1 MIENDRLLTGNKR
14 YLRSIA
20 LYGKDDVIDQVRS
33 HTVAEEHGALGRY
46 PMIVT
51 EKYVICVSK
60 FIIALDELEMFDITP
75 VGMYAF
81 PIVTAADNKGSIYRV
96 RVLINAQAQKNIL
109 SAVSARA
116 VYTIKDYSPENQI
129 DYKRRHAE
137 EILKNARELMSG
149 RTVPRYKSSSLQHNR
164 FIYPTILMTVCG
176 FLYLARLIDAE
187 KVSQVVAIILVCCF
201 FFGFAITFIV
211 MGIKRKK
218 RFKEQIGGDTEE
230 VIAEINDR
238 LVYAPDIRNK
248 RGVYVTSKYLILIGE
263 CLLRREDVVFF
274 HTYTHKSS
282 ENICVGDKDGISYNI
297 SVRNYYHDWETEA
310 AIIGSLLPNAV
321 VGNTE
326 QNRKYFEQ
334 FKA

>member
-81 PIVTAADNKGSIYRV
+81 PIVTAADNKGNLYRV
-96 RVLINAQAQKNIL
+96 RVNINAQAQKNIL

-116 VYTIKDYSPENQI
+116 IYTIRDYSPENQI

-137 EILKNARELMSG
+137 EMLQNARELMSG

-230 VIAEINDR
+230 VIAEINNR
-238 LVYAPDIRNK
+238 LVYAPDIRSK

-326 QNRKYFEQ
+326 ENRKYFEQ

>member
-1 MIENDRLLTGNKR
+1 MVSNDKLLTGTRR
-14 YLRSIA
+14 YLKAIA
-20 LYGKDDVIDQVRS
+20 VYGKEDVLDQVRN
-33 HTVAEEHGALGRY
+33 HTVAEEHGSMGKY
-46 PMIVT
+46 PVIVT
-51 EKYVICVSK
+51 EKYVICVSR
-60 FIIALDELEMFDITP
+60 FIIALNELEIFDIQP

-137 EILKNARELMSG
+137 EIQKIARELMAG
-149 RTVPRYKSSSLQHNR
+149 RKLPRYNSRSLKQNR
-164 FIYPTILMTVCG
+164 FIYPTILMAVCG
-176 FLYLARLIDAE
+176 LLYLARLIDVE

-201 FFGFAITFIV
+201 FFGFAILFFV

-218 RFKEQIGGDTEE
+218 RFKAQIGGDPEE

-238 LVYAPDIRNK
+238 LVYAPDISSK
-248 RGVYVTSKYLILIGE
+248 RGVFVTSKYLILVGE

-310 AIIGSLLPNAV
+310 AIIGSLLPNAA

>member
-1 MIENDRLLTGNKR
+1 MVSTDKLLRGSKR
-14 YLRSIA
+14 YMQAIA
-20 LYGKDDVIDQVRS
+20 SYGREDVIDQVKS
-33 HTVAEEHGALGRY
+33 HTLAEEHGAMGKY
-46 PMIVT
+46 PMLVT

-137 EILKNARELMSG
+137 EVLQNARELMSG
-149 RTVPRYKSSSLQHNR
+149 RTVPRYKSSSLRHNR

-238 LVYAPDIRNK
+238 LVYAPDIRTK
-248 RGVYVTSKYLILIGE
+248 RGVFVTSKYLILIGE

-274 HTYTHKSS
+274 YTYTHKSN
-282 ENICVGDKDGISYNI
+282 ENICVGDKDGIRYNI
-297 SVRNYYHDWETEA
+297 SVRNYCHDWESEEA
-310 AIIGSLLPNAV
+310 VIGSLLPNAV

-326 QNRKYFEQ
+326 ENRKYFEQ